1 MEDVAANSID
11 SELDEEMIRV
21 GGPTSPTIYIVL
33 LALMTA
39 LTTVATVVFII
50 PFPSTAGYFNLGDAM
65 VMISGIL
72 LGPVGG
78 LVAGGVGSAMGDVA
92 LNYLPFAP
100 ITLAVKGGEGL
111 VVGMIS
117 RYARSGKKVSPWD
130 ILGVLLGSIIMLAG
144 YLVGEVM
151 FLGISSGLA
160 LLELITI
167 NSIQVIMGSIVALVV
182 GPILRTFLQSY
193 TSGQD

>member
-1 MEDVAANSID
+1 MENTAESSSDQ
-11 SELDEEMIRV
+11 ELEDEMVIV
-21 GGPTSPTIYIVL
+21 SGPMSPTIYIVL
-33 LALMTA
+33 IALMTA

-65 VMISGIL
+65 VMVSGIL
-72 LGPVGG
+72 LGPIGG

-92 LNYLPFAP
+92 LNFLPFAP

-117 RYARSGKKVSPWD
+117 RYAKSGKKISPWD
-130 ILGVLLGSIIMLAG
+130 IFGVLLGSIIMLAG

-151 FLGISSGLA
+151 VLGISSGLA
-160 LLELITI
+160 LFELITI
-167 NSIQVIMGSIVALVV
+167 NSIQVIMGSIVALIV
-182 GPILRTFLQSY
+182 GPMLRNFLQNY
-193 TSGQD
+193 TLERK